1 MLASLDEEG
10 QKAYLLDIQKKP
22 EAKP

>member
-10 QKAYLLDIQKKP
+10 QKAYLLDLQKKP